1 MSIYKIFVNNTS
13 LFSEVKD
20 KICSTV
26 ELNNDLKILS
36 NWAIEWKMLF
46 NSDPNKQ
53 TVEIVFPKK
62 TLKRQLSTTDF

>member
-53 TVEIVFPKK
+53 TVEIVFLKK
-62 TLKRQLSTTDF
+62 NVKKATFHH

>member
-53 TVEIVFPKK
+53 TVEIVFLKK
-62 TLKRQLSTTDF
+62 NVKKAPFHH